1 MKSMTYQE
9 SGSFNTGF
17 HGVRVL
23 DDPALLLECL
33 RAIGSQS
40 ANAQIGIMTQMN
52 NPPRQLCVVTF
63 EKGTESNAPRVAK
76 TARTTV

>member
-1 MKSMTYQE
+1 MTNQE
-9 SGSFNTGF
+9 SGSFKTGF

-23 DDPALLLECL
+23 EVPVLVFECL

-40 ANAQIGIMTQMN
+40 ANAQIGIMTQMS
-52 NPPRQLCVVTF
+52 NPPRQLCVVAF
-63 EKGTESNAPRVAK
+63 EKGTESNAPKVAK